1 MPSSA
6 SHCFSPIM
14 ALKVQYQLL
23 VTLGETFEWLGVV
36 LGTIAVWRVLCMDST
51 LLIKEL
57 EGIITFQI
65 QTKERTL
72 RYSIQYYIRGSG
84 VSGYQYMNAMQS
96 LAKVTGFLPGT
107 EYTLLQSMQLVL
119 GSTGV
124 REL

>member
-1 MPSSA
+1 
-6 SHCFSPIM
+6 
-14 ALKVQYQLL
+14 
-23 VTLGETFEWLGVV
+23 
-36 LGTIAVWRVLCMDST
+36 MDST

-96 LAKVTGFLPGT
+96 PAKATGFLPGP